1 MAAEKIGDGKCPLC
15 AGAMRVSLSKNQ
27 LAVMTCNSCNCQLFA
42 RSGRSDELL
51 RACITRAANAPEPA
65 PAPTPSPTPVAPAVA
80 PSAPAPAPAVRKTF
94 GLISWP

>member
-15 AGAMRVSLSKNQ
+15 AGAMRVSLSKNG

-51 RACITRAANAPEPA
+51 RACITRPAGAPQPVPA
-65 PAPTPSPTPVAPAVA
+65 PPPSTVPAVPAVA
-80 PSAPAPAPAVRKTF
+80 PPAPVAAPPARGF
-94 GLISWP
+94 GLMRW